1 MTASWRLPAIGP
13 FAHEVPCFVHA
24 EPGSLISRS
33 GHQGAC
39 GLPERV
45 LIVRLSAL
53 GDTALTLPLLVAL
66 KRRLPGAHIGWVV
79 GEGASALLRGLA
91 GIDRLHIWRNR
102 DRNLAGL
109 WRLAR
114 EVRGFGYDVSLD
126 AQSLT
131 KSACVPFLA
140 RIPRRVG
147 FARYPMGGRE
157 LAPVLNNELVR
168 PPGDMKH
175 ISSQALY
182 LGTAL
187 GLEMPREASV
197 PLPVDAGSLERMRA
211 WWKENRLTDRTI
223 IFGMGAGWPTKVL
236 PPGTVAPLADAARE
250 TGWRCVLVW
259 GPAEKEEL
267 DRWREAFGG
276 NAILA
281 PETTVPEMVAL
292 LSLAGRY
299 AGADSAGLHISALLG
314 RPTFSWFGASDPD
327 RCAPRGDIHRYVAKD
342 LPCRPCWKRKCEAPT
357 CVRDLGA
364 DEMLPAFT
372 EWLGT

>member
-1 MTASWRLPAIGP
+1 M
-13 FAHEVPCFVHA
+13 
-24 EPGSLISRS
+24 
-33 GHQGAC
+33 
-39 GLPERV
+39 PERI

-66 KRRLPGAHIGWVV
+66 KRRLPRARIGWVV

-91 GIDRLHIWRNR
+91 GIDRLHVWRNR
-102 DRNLAGL
+102 DRSPSGL

-114 EVRGFGYDVSLD
+114 EIRKLRYDVSLD

-168 PPGDMKH
+168 PPEDMKH

-211 WWKENRLTDRTI
+211 WWKENRLTDRTVV
-223 IFGMGAGWPTKVL
+223 FGMGAGWPTKVL
-236 PPGTVAPLADAARE
+236 PPGTVAPLANAARDN
-250 TGWRCVLVW
+250 GWRCVLVW
-259 GPAEKEEL
+259 GPAEKEDL
-267 DRWREAFGG
+267 DRWREAFGET
-276 NAILA
+276 AILA
-281 PETTVPEMVAL
+281 PGTTVPEMVAL

-299 AGADSAGLHISALLG
+299 AGADSAGLHISALLD

-327 RCAPRGDIHRYVAKD
+327 RCAPRGPSHRYVAKD
-342 LPCRPCWKRKCEAPT
+342 LPCRPCWRRKCNDSA

-364 DEMLPAFT
+364 DEMVPAFV
-372 EWLGT
+372 EWLEG